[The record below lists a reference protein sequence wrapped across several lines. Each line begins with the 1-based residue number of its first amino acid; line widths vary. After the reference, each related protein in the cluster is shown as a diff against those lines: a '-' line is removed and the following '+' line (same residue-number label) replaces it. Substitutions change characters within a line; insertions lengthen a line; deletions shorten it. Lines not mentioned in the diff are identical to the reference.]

1 MSHLLWTSLIKWSTS
16 PNEIYFLDCC
26 KNKIVPTKI
35 INQDTEYVSCL
46 TKGFITEEK
55 ELTALGE
62 VILKEFNTH
71 VTKTTKTVTKEV
83 LGDNFMTNVKEYR
96 EMWPSKRLPHGE
108 LGRQSTEELKNKF
121 VWFFKTFPQYDW
133 DLVLDAAYYYAKICE
148 RRNYQYMMTSS
159 YFIKKTNNTTKDVTS
174 KLADYCEE
182 ILQNP
187 KLLDGL

>member
-1 MSHLLWTSLIKWSTS
+1 MKWKTS
-16 PNEIYFLDCC
+16 PNEVYFLDCI
-26 KNKIVPTKI
+26 KESIKPTEI
-35 INQDTEYVSCL
+35 INQDTVYQTCL
-46 TKGFITEEK
+46 DKGLITEDRQ
-55 ELTALGE
+55 LTPLGE
-62 VILKEFNTH
+62 VVVKEFNTH
-71 VTKTTKTVTKEV
+71 VAKTKKAVIKEV
-83 LGDNFMTNVKEYR
+83 LGEDFLTNVKEYR

-133 DLVLDAAYYYAKICE
+133 ELVLDAAYYYTKICE
-148 RRNYQYMMTSS
+148 RRQYQYMMTSS